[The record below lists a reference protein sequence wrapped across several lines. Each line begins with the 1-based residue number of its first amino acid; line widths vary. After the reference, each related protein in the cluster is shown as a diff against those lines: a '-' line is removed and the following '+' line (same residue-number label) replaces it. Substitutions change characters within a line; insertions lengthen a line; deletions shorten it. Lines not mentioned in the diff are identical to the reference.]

1 MFGFL
6 FKPSSGI
13 LWALVNVPVF
23 FSLFSVLVCVCFF
36 YLLLPFLR
44 LINFNFFVVLRYD
57 AVASGAGTDADAFF
71 RLSSLALSLSLAF
84 ISLAIL
90 WWSGVPYLIWILHTL
105 IDGWKL
111 IRFAWPVRSFNSKNL
126 EADRKSFRS
135 ERNAYLWCWTEV
147 LQFEKVTNK
156 HTHIDCDK
164 SEETNPNGG

>member
-71 RLSSLALSLSLAF
+71 RLSSLALSLSLSLSF
-84 ISLAIL
+84 HSPSYDDPVFPISF
-90 WWSGVPYLIWILHTL
+90 GFCTL
-105 IDGWKL
+105 
-111 IRFAWPVRSFNSKNL
+111 
-126 EADRKSFRS
+126 
-135 ERNAYLWCWTEV
+135 
-147 LQFEKVTNK
+147 
-156 HTHIDCDK
+156 
-164 SEETNPNGG
+164 